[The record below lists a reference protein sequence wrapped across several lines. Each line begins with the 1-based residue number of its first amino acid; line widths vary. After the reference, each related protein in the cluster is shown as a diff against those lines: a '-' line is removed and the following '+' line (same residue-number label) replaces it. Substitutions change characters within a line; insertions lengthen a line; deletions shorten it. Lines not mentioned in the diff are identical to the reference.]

1 MSLAL
6 AKRLNLCVAWIL
18 HRVDEPSTLRLKS
31 SQKACRD
38 AGNQEKIMSTISIEF
53 NGQPKEVPMGT
64 SLKDLLIQAGIK
76 TQFCAVERN
85 LDIVP
90 KNEYETVAVENG
102 DRIEVVTLVG
112 GG

>member
-1 MSLAL
+1 
-6 AKRLNLCVAWIL
+6 
-18 HRVDEPSTLRLKS
+18 
-31 SQKACRD
+31 
-38 AGNQEKIMSTISIEF
+38 
-53 NGQPKEVPMGT
+53 MGT